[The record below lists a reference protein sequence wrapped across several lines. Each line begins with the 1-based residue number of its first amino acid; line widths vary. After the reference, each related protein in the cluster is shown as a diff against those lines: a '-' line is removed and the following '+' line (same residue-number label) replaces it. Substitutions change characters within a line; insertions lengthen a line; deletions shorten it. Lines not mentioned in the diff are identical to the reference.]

1 MAKRKRKQNIEKMI
15 KEGYGSGIGSEYKP
29 WIKIQ
34 DVPSLGRVTRVK
46 GIKTN
51 RQHELLS
58 DMERNYFYI
67 LEYSDNVKDIREQ
80 FPLLPQEDTISIADE
95 LGLRHPKD
103 PETGED
109 IVMTTDFLIT
119 VSTEDGI
126 KEVARTIK
134 SKDDLL
140 DKRIL
145 EKFEIERVF
154 WKKRN
159 IDWAI
164 VTEEEIDK
172 IIAHNISFI
181 QGYRDIKNVDGFTN
195 LDSLEI
201 QDLVYEFI
209 RRIVDDK
216 RSVRA
221 VSLEFDND
229 MSLESGCGL
238 SIFKYLIINKIIK
251 IDISKKIDVNKN
263 DYYILKNSPE
273 RFMRDNLRSYLNEHM
288 QARFQVEIELPVSKN
303 KLDLYTEVDGRFYFI
318 EIKWL
323 GKSINSKGT
332 DISCSYTDSRARNG
346 IIQTLEYIRELKV
359 NTDNNVKC
367 GMLVVFDAR
376 KKKKKIDYKDYSFLS
391 DKLNEYITYLRVF
404 DKIHLSNLHPC

>member
-34 DVPSLGRVTRVK
+34 DIPSLGRVTRVK

-51 RQHELLS
+51 RRHELLS

-95 LGLRHPKD
+95 LGIKHPKN

-119 VSTEDGI
+119 ISTEDGI

-164 VTEEEIDK
+164 VTEEEINK
-172 IIAHNISFI
+172 TIAHNISFI
-181 QGYRDIKNVDGFTN
+181 QGYRDIKNLDGFTD

-201 QDLVYEFI
+201 QDLIYEFI

-216 RSVRA
+216 RSIRA
-221 VSLEFDND
+221 ISLEFDND

-238 SIFKYLIINKIIK
+238 SIFKYLVINKIIE
-251 IDISKKIDVNKN
+251 IDISKNIDVNKN
-263 DYYILKNSPE
+263 IPILSVS
-273 RFMRDNLRSYLNEHM
+273 RD
-288 QARFQVEIELPVSKN
+288 
-303 KLDLYTEVDGRFYFI
+303 
-318 EIKWL
+318 EIK
-323 GKSINSKGT
+323 
-332 DISCSYTDSRARNG
+332 
-346 IIQTLEYIRELKV
+346 KV
-359 NTDNNVKC
+359 E
-367 GMLVVFDAR
+367 A
-376 KKKKKIDYKDYSFLS
+376 I
-391 DKLNEYITYLRVF
+391 
-404 DKIHLSNLHPC
+404 

>member
-1 MAKRKRKQNIEKMI
+1 MAKRKRTHNIEKMI
-15 KEGYGSGIGSEYKP
+15 KDGYGSGVGSEYKP

-67 LEYSDNVKDIREQ
+67 LEYSNNVKDIREQ
-80 FPLLPQEDTISIADE
+80 FPLLPIEDTISIADE
-95 LGLRHPKD
+95 LGLKHPKN

-119 VSTEDGI
+119 VSTKDGI

-154 WKKRN
+154 WKKRD

-172 IIAHNISFI
+172 IIAHNISFV
-181 QGYRDIKNVDGFTN
+181 QGYRNIKGIDGFN
-195 LDSLEI
+195 DMDSLEI
-201 QDLVYEFI
+201 QDLVYEFLK
-209 RRIVDDK
+209 RIIDDQ

-221 VSLEFDND
+221 ICLEFDKD
-229 MSLESGCGL
+229 MNLKNGCGL
-238 SIFKYLIINKIIK
+238 SIFKYLIINKIIEV
-251 IDISKKIDVNKN
+251 DISKKIDVNKN
-263 DYYILKNSPE
+263 IPILSIS
-273 RFMRDNLRSYLNEHM
+273 RD
-288 QARFQVEIELPVSKN
+288 
-303 KLDLYTEVDGRFYFI
+303 
-318 EIKWL
+318 EIK
-323 GKSINSKGT
+323 
-332 DISCSYTDSRARNG
+332 
-346 IIQTLEYIRELKV
+346 KV
-359 NTDNNVKC
+359 E
-367 GMLVVFDAR
+367 A
-376 KKKKKIDYKDYSFLS
+376 I
-391 DKLNEYITYLRVF
+391 
-404 DKIHLSNLHPC
+404 

>member
-1 MAKRKRKQNIEKMI
+1 MNIKLSSLFLFIRGENMAKRKRKQNIENMI
-15 KEGYGSGIGSEYKP
+15 KEGYGSGIGSQYKP

-67 LEYSDNVKDIREQ
+67 LEYSNNVKDIREQ

-95 LGLRHPKD
+95 LGLRHPKN

-119 VSTEDGI
+119 VSIEDGI

-145 EKFEIERVF
+145 EKFEIERMF

-159 IDWAI
+159 VEWAI

-172 IIAHNISFI
+172 TIANNISFI
-181 QGYRDIKNVDGFTN
+181 QGYRDIKNVDGFIELN
-195 LDSLEI
+195 SLEI

-221 VSLEFDND
+221 ISLEFDND
-229 MSLESGCGL
+229 MSLKSGCGL
-238 SIFKYLIINKIIK
+238 NIFKYLIINKIIE
-251 IDISKKIDVNKN
+251 IDISEKIDVNKN
-263 DYYILKNSPE
+263 IPILSVNA
-273 RFMRDNLRSYLNEHM
+273 D
-288 QARFQVEIELPVSKN
+288 
-303 KLDLYTEVDGRFYFI
+303 
-318 EIKWL
+318 EIK
-323 GKSINSKGT
+323 
-332 DISCSYTDSRARNG
+332 
-346 IIQTLEYIRELKV
+346 KV
-359 NTDNNVKC
+359 E
-367 GMLVVFDAR
+367 A
-376 KKKKKIDYKDYSFLS
+376 I
-391 DKLNEYITYLRVF
+391 
-404 DKIHLSNLHPC
+404 